1 VPLVNREGMEIQLKE
16 ALARKPASTLK
27 VKDVID
33 VIDDSIVTELD
44 KEVLSTS
51 FTDNHLR

>member
-1 VPLVNREGMEIQLKE
+1 
-16 ALARKPASTLK
+16 
-27 VKDVID
+27 
-33 VIDDSIVTELD
+33 VIDDSVVTELD